1 MTDLTK
7 NPLEEQEDD
16 FKQPTELEVLKERAK
31 LMGVPFS
38 NNVGLETLRERIAAK
53 QSEMDKPATEVAT
66 PTEDADVNALTGTA
80 EAPAEVKKRTPSLRS
95 VLLAEQTKLV
105 RVRITNMDPKKK
117 DLPGEIITVANDF
130 IGTIRKYVP
139 YGEQTDNGYHI
150 PQCIYEFLKNRE
162 FLDIKV
168 IKKNNGRLETKTR
181 YVREFAIEVLPQLT
195 DKELARLAATQA
207 ARGDQLDDE

>member
-7 NPLEEQEDD
+7 NPLEPEDD

-31 LMGVPFS
+31 LMGVAFS

-53 QSEMDKPATEVAT
+53 QSEMDAPSTQVAT
-66 PTEDADVNALTGTA
+66 TEPETNGLTG
-80 EAPAEVKKRTPSLRS
+80 EAGVPDEVKKRTPSLRS

-150 PQCIYEFLKNRE
+150 PHCIYEFLRNRE

-168 IKKNNGRLETKTR
+168 VKKNNGRLETKTR

-195 DKELARLAATQA
+195 DKELSRLAATQA
-207 ARGDQLDDE
+207 ARGDQLDD

>member
-1 MTDLTK
+1 MTDLSK
-7 NPLEEQEDD
+7 NPLEPEDD

-31 LMGVPFS
+31 LMGVAFS
-38 NNVGLETLRERIAAK
+38 NNVGLETLRERINAK
-53 QSEMDKPATEVAT
+53 QSEMDKPSTEVAAQSEAN
-66 PTEDADVNALTGTA
+66 PLVGEDTLPV
-80 EAPAEVKKRTPSLRS
+80 EVKTRTPSLRS

-150 PQCIYEFLKNRE
+150 PKCIYEFLKNRE

-168 IKKNNGRLETKTR
+168 VKKNNGRLETKTR

-195 DKELARLAATQA
+195 DKELSRLAATQA